1 MDRAQSFDALRKGKP
16 MTLALNQKVQ
26 TAISAFAQRDIF
38 HVFLVGCGGSLSI
51 MHAGKYFLDRHSGR
65 LACDLYNADE
75 FVCRDP
81 ARLGPGA
88 LVLLCSQTGA
98 TVETVRAAEHA
109 RQRGALTVAMTLDL
123 FSPLA
128 RSVDVAV
135 AYESSYTTGAKIDA
149 ARSNYGV
156 LLSLLAQLVETR
168 EDAKLISPLSESLG
182 HLNAVID
189 RAHESCSAK
198 LAAYAPRFARQRT
211 IYTLASGAAFGAAYS
226 FAICVLMEMQWY
238 DSQAIHANEFFHG
251 PFEVVDKTACFIVL
265 DGLDDTRRLTQRA
278 RAFLLKFGAPE
289 NILVLD
295 PMDLEMTGIE
305 ETFRPYL
312 APLILFDVLWR
323 FAYRL
328 ADLRQQPMLEGRR
341 YMKKIANY

>member
-1 MDRAQSFDALRKGKP
+1 
-16 MTLALNQKVQ
+16 MTVALNQEVQ
-26 TAISAFAQRDIF
+26 TAISALAHRDLRHI
-38 HVFLVGCGGSLSI
+38 FLVGCGGSLSI
-51 MHAGKYFLDRHSGR
+51 MHTGKYFLDRHSVT

-98 TVETVRAAEHA
+98 TVETLRAAEHA
-109 RQRGALTVAMTLDL
+109 RQRGALTVGMTLDL
-123 FSPLA
+123 LSPLA
-128 RSVDVAV
+128 KCVDVAV
-135 AYESSYTTGAKIDA
+135 PYESSYATGAPIDA
-149 ARSNYGV
+149 AKSNYGV
-156 LLSLLAQLVETR
+156 LLSLLAHLLEMFGG
-168 EDAKLISPLSESLG
+168 AKLISPLSESLG

-189 RAHESCSAK
+189 RAHGSCSAK
-198 LAAYAPRFARQRT
+198 LVAYAPRFARQRT

-251 PFEVVDKTACFIVL
+251 PFEVVDKNACFIVL
-265 DGLDDTRRLTQRA
+265 NGLDQTRRLTERA

-289 NILVLD
+289 NILILD
-295 PMDLEMTGIE
+295 AMDLDMTDIDE
-305 ETFRPYL
+305 AFRPYL

-323 FAYRL
+323 FAYWL